1 MIPMVPDRP
10 ESSEDGLDGSS
21 PSSPT
26 SPPQQPGPRGAL
38 SHRQARGRLALALDP
53 TTEPALLEALRRHV
67 AVCERCK
74 QELTALHDAEAWF
87 MEQPVEL
94 PEMAAAQGAAWAAIQ
109 ARIGAKGTGTRAAG
123 AAHAASNGH
132 ATPADNT
139 ALIAS
144 NGHLNGHHKINRAP
158 EAEQPVASSAAAE
171 LDEQPVAESAEAREK
186 PAQPPASLAL
196 VPVPPRTVSKT
207 NTFTPMKALIAVL
220 AASFLMSSIAVLA
233 AHLSGGQSPQGNT
246 AKTPPIAD
254 ILDPGNATMSLGF
267 DPTSRK
273 LFALASNLR
282 ADCDD
287 TRCTSAATQA
297 SACVWLS
304 SLSADSGAK
313 LWTLLPACMQSSSG
327 ADVTF
332 TALFMDATLGQVAL
346 VDSARQVTMVK
357 QTTTTKYALA
367 CCSDT
372 QADSWQT
379 WLDSRDHLLLTATT
393 TRQDNALKTLA
404 AQDLTTGQ
412 VAYQTALDGSA
423 LQGAVVSA
431 ATGWLYL
438 WTDCPDSTAACVESY
453 EAGNGEKV
461 SDWHVPANTTPLG
474 ADPTNALLYVR
485 DETSA
490 GAAETLVLNART
502 GAQVGQLPA
511 AAAIAFNSP
520 LHHAY
525 LLNDDG
531 VTVVDT
537 STRRT
542 LSTLPVLSHDSEL
555 WATPAVDERYGR
567 VYLPTLRGK
576 VLTAQDD
583 AAGYLR
589 LSSPS
594 LQATLDAERV
604 MTNSLQANRDDLDP
618 DDLPVGPGDFNFYYL
633 VEQAMPDGCRSM
645 VVPARTH
652 SAATRL
658 SGGDYTVTISFAW
671 DDASNQA
678 QQPSEDASPP
688 PQASYPHQ
696 HAWQYHI
703 PVGGGAAWAG
713 EHGEALPTC

>member
-1 MIPMVPDRP
+1 MKPLIPDRP
-10 ESSEDGLDGSS
+10 ESPEDGLDGSS

-26 SPPQQPGPRGAL
+26 SPPRQPGSQGAL

-53 TTEPALLEALRRHV
+53 TTEPAFLEALRQHV
-67 AVCERCK
+67 ALCERCQ
-74 QELTALHDAEAWF
+74 QELRALREADAWF

-94 PEMAAAQGAAWAAIQ
+94 PEMAAAQDTAWVRLQ
-109 ARIGAKGTGTRAAG
+109 ARIGG

-132 ATPADNT
+132 AASAGKA
-139 ALIAS
+139 ALVAS
-144 NGHLNGHHKINRAP
+144 NGHLNGHHK
-158 EAEQPVASSAAAE
+158 VDS
-171 LDEQPVAESAEAREK
+171 
-186 PAQPPASLAL
+186 AL
-196 VPVPPRTVSKT
+196 VPVPPRSVSKT

-233 AHLSGGQSPQGNT
+233 IHLSGGQSSQGNG
-246 AKTPPIAD
+246 AKTPPVAD
-254 ILDPGNATMSLGF
+254 ILDPGNATLSLGF

-287 TRCTSAATQA
+287 TRCTATAAQA

-332 TALFMDATLGQVAL
+332 TALFMDARLGQLAL

-357 QTTTTKYALA
+357 QATTTQYALA

-372 QADSWQT
+372 QAETGQT
-379 WLDSRDHLLLTATT
+379 WFDSRDDLLLTATT
-393 TRQDNALKTLA
+393 TRQDNGLKTLA
-404 AQDLTTGQ
+404 AQNITTGQ
-412 VAYQTALDGSA
+412 VAYQALLDGSA
-423 LQGAVVSA
+423 LQDAVVSP

-438 WTDCPDSTAACVESY
+438 WTDCPDSSAVDCVESY
-453 EAGNGEKV
+453 EAGNGKKV
-461 SDWHVPANTTPLG
+461 GNWRVPANTTPLA
-474 ADPTNALLYVR
+474 ADPTSALLYVR

-490 GAAETLVLNART
+490 GSAETLVLNART
-502 GAQVGQLPA
+502 GAQIGQLPA
-511 AAAIAFNSP
+511 AAAIAFNGP

-542 LSTLPVLSHDSEL
+542 LSTLPVLAHDSEL

-567 VYLPTLRGK
+567 VYLPTIRGK

-583 AAGYLR
+583 AAGHLR
-589 LSSPS
+589 LSSPA
-594 LQATLDAERV
+594 LQATLDAERA
-604 MTNSLQANRDDLDP
+604 MTNALQVSNGDLDP
-618 DDLPVGPGDFNFYYL
+618 DDLPVGPGDFNFYYP
-633 VEQAMPDGCRSM
+633 VEQSMPDGCRSM
-645 VVPARTH
+645 EVPARTQ

-671 DDASNQA
+671 DDTSTQA
-678 QQPSEDASPP
+678 KQPSTDASPP
-688 PQASYPHQ
+688 PQTNYPHQ

-703 PVGGGAAWAG
+703 PVGGGAAWIG

>member
-1 MIPMVPDRP
+1 MKPLIPDRP
-10 ESSEDGLDGSS
+10 ESPEDGPDGSS

-26 SPPQQPGPRGAL
+26 CPAGEGSPQPGPQGAL

-53 TTEPALLEALRRHV
+53 TTEPALLEALRRHI
-67 AVCERCK
+67 AGCERCQ

-87 MEQPVEL
+87 LEQPVEL
-94 PEMAAAQGAAWAAIQ
+94 PEMAAAQEAAWAALQ
-109 ARIGAKGTGTRAAG
+109 ARIGANGAVKREVRAASD
-123 AAHAASNGH
+123 AH
-132 ATPADNT
+132 P
-139 ALIAS
+139 AS
-144 NGHLNGHHKINRAP
+144 NGHLNGHHKNNSAL
-158 EAEQPVASSAAAE
+158 VASNGHLNGHHKNNS
-171 LDEQPVAESAEAREK
+171 
-186 PAQPPASLAL
+186 AL
-196 VPVPPRTVSKT
+196 VPVPPRAVSKT

-233 AHLSGGQSPQGNT
+233 IHLSGGQPSQENSP
-246 AKTPPIAD
+246 KPPPIAD
-254 ILDPGNATMSLGF
+254 VLDPGNATMSLGF
-267 DPTSRK
+267 DPTTRK

-287 TRCTSAATQA
+287 TRCTAAATQA

-313 LWTLLPACMQSSSG
+313 LWTLLPACMQPSSG

-332 TALFMDATLGQVAL
+332 TALFMDAALGQLAL

-393 TRQDNALKTLA
+393 TRQDHALKTLA
-404 AQDLTTGQ
+404 AQNLTTGQ
-412 VAYQTALDGSA
+412 ITYQTHLDGSA

-438 WTDCPDSTAACVESY
+438 WTDCPDAAAAVCVESY
-453 EAGNGEKV
+453 EASNGEKV
-461 SDWHVPANTTPLG
+461 GNWRAPANTMPLG
-474 ADPTNALLYVR
+474 ADPANPLLYVR

-502 GAQVGQLPA
+502 GAQVGRLPA

-542 LSTLPVLSHDSEL
+542 LSILPVLAHDSDL
-555 WATPAVDERYGR
+555 WTPPAVDERYGR
-567 VYLPTLRGK
+567 VYLPTIRGK

-583 AAGYLR
+583 AAGHLR
-589 LSSPS
+589 LSSPA
-594 LQATLDAERV
+594 LQATLDAERA
-604 MTNSLQANRDDLDP
+604 MTNSLQTSSGDLDP
-618 DDLPVGPGDFNFYYL
+618 DDLPVGPGDFNFYYP
-633 VEQAMPDGCRSM
+633 VEQAMPDGCRSLE
-645 VVPARTH
+645 VPARTQ

-658 SGGDYTVTISFAW
+658 SGGDYAVTISFAW
-671 DDASNQA
+671 DDAANQA
-678 QQPSEDASPP
+678 KQPAEDASPP

-713 EHGEALPTC
+713 EQGEALPTC

>member
-1 MIPMVPDRP
+1 MRAPGVRKQ
-10 ESSEDGLDGSS
+10 SG
-21 PSSPT
+21 
-26 SPPQQPGPRGAL
+26 PQGAL

-53 TTEPALLEALRRHV
+53 TTEPALLEALRQHV
-67 AVCERCK
+67 AACERCQ

-94 PEMAAAQGAAWAAIQ
+94 PEMAAAQDAAWARLQ
-109 ARIGAKGTGTRAAG
+109 ARIGTTSAAR
-123 AAHAASNGH
+123 AASNGH
-132 ATPADNT
+132 AAPADKA
-139 ALIAS
+139 ALVAGNGHLNGHHKTDAALVAS
-144 NGHLNGHHKINRAP
+144 NGHLNGHHKND
-158 EAEQPVASSAAAE
+158 S
-171 LDEQPVAESAEAREK
+171 
-186 PAQPPASLAL
+186 AL
-196 VPVPPRTVSKT
+196 VPGPPRAVSKT

-233 AHLSGGQSPQGNT
+233 IHLSGGQASQGNN
-246 AKTPPIAD
+246 APTPPIAD
-254 ILDPGNATMSLGF
+254 ILDPGNATLSLGF

-287 TRCTSAATQA
+287 TRCTSAAARA

-313 LWTLLPACMQSSSG
+313 LWALLPACMQSSSG

-332 TALFMDATLGQVAL
+332 TALFMDAALGQLAL

-357 QTTTTKYALA
+357 QTATTKYALA

-372 QADSWQT
+372 RAETGQT

-393 TRQDNALKTLA
+393 TRQDSALKTLA
-404 AQDLTTGQ
+404 AQNITTGQ
-412 VAYQTALDGSA
+412 ITYQTSLDGSA

-438 WTDCPDSTAACVESY
+438 WTDCPDSTAVCVESY

-461 SDWHVPANTTPLG
+461 GNWHVPANTTPLG
-474 ADPTNALLYVR
+474 ADPTNPLLYVR
-485 DETSA
+485 DDTSA
-490 GAAETLVLNART
+490 DSAETLVLNART
-502 GAQVGQLPA
+502 GAQVGRLPA

-537 STRRT
+537 RTRRA
-542 LSTLPVLSHDSEL
+542 LSTLPVLAHDSEL

-567 VYLPTLRGK
+567 VYLPTIRGK

-583 AAGYLR
+583 AAGHLR
-589 LSSPS
+589 LSSPV
-594 LQATLDAERV
+594 LQATLDAERA
-604 MTNSLQANRDDLDP
+604 MTNSLQANNGDLDP
-618 DDLPVGPGDFNFYYL
+618 DDLPVGPGDFNFYYP

-645 VVPARTH
+645 EVPARTQ

-671 DDASNQA
+671 DDTPNQGK
-678 QQPSEDASPP
+678 QPSEDASPP

-703 PVGGGAAWAG
+703 PVGGGAAWTG